1 MSVLSDDVDMQDLQD
16 MLRIPD
22 SPRAESPISAI
33 CDSLSS
39 ATGHSSSSSSPS
51 PSTLDSSSI
60 IVSRIYT
67 YADYE
72 GLGSSPSPSIH
83 STGIFEIPESQPLTP
98 VFDIPESG
106 PSTPILNP
114 HLLFDIPDSPPPSPM
129 YDPHALFDIPESRPP
144 TPISHPNGLDIPFTP
159 MLVDYDTSPVI
170 TATQIPSPLPPA
182 TAGPSHRQTPP
193 ATAGPSHRQTPPI
206 NGRNLIPFLP
216 IITGRA
222 ALIRGALLER
232 KSERLYLRSK
242 MDSVLQDMAELK
254 RQLDTMDAFRVIRA
268 AEEQQGSS

>member
-1 MSVLSDDVDMQDLQD
+1 MSVFSDDVDMEDLQD

-22 SPRAESPISAI
+22 SPRAESPRSEI

-51 PSTLDSSSI
+51 PSTSDSSSI

-98 VFDIPESG
+98 VFEIPESG
-106 PSTPILNP
+106 PSTPILDP
-114 HLLFDIPDSPPPSPM
+114 HSLFDIPDSPPPSPM

-144 TPISHPNGLDIPFTP
+144 TPISHHHRLDIPSTP
-159 MLVDYDTSPVI
+159 MLVDYDTSPVM
-170 TATQIPSPLPPA
+170 TATEIPSPLPPA
-182 TAGPSHRQTPP
+182 TAGPSHP
-193 ATAGPSHRQTPPI
+193 QTPPI

-254 RQLDTMDAFRVIRA
+254 RQLDTMDVFRVIRA
-268 AEEQQGSS
+268 AEEEQGSS